1 MLLIAVFC
9 CLVIS
14 AGCLEIPTL
23 GAPEATATPA
33 SAIATTPQGET
44 GSGGSP
50 AAAAISLPADTVTA
64 MNAITSMKIYTEPI
78 DWDSTPGNNGFVIHF
93 RFYDSAGRVVTFSGA
108 SITAEVKV
116 HTPDTNIHYVAITP
130 RLLYKGYTTITRS
143 DEGEPY
149 PMRGIRI
156 PYSDIAL
163 TSGDRGI
170 GKVTVTVWLPNGRS
184 IQVEET
190 YLYTK

>member
-9 CLVIS
+9 CLVIIS
-14 AGCLEIPTL
+14 AGCLEMPTL
-23 GAPEATATPA
+23 GAPEAATPA
-33 SAIATTPQGET
+33 TAIATPQGET
-44 GSGGSP
+44 GAGGSP

-64 MNAITSMKIYTEPI
+64 MNAITSMEISTEPI

-93 RFYDSAGRVVTFSGA
+93 LFYDSAGRVVTFSGA
-108 SITAEVKV
+108 SLTAEVKV
-116 HTPDTNIHYVAITP
+116 HTPDTNIYSVAITP

-170 GKVTVTVWLPNGRS
+170 GKVSLKVWLPNGRTL
-184 IQVEET
+184 QAEET